1 MARQLQIRRGTTAEN
16 NGFIGAE
23 GELTYDTERKLVRVH
38 DGSTLGGKI
47 VGGDGGNGDALKNQ
61 NLSPDATDLLYN
73 WEGTLEEY
81 NEQRVAELHP
91 EWICLINDDVEPT
104 QDATIV
110 YKETDDI
117 ISGQKTFT
125 KSIKINPSTNAGISI
140 TNLESTADIVPTQAN
155 GRFINFLDQNGQL
168 EGYLEFYHSVGD
180 DYANR
185 YIAIN
190 VCKDGKSQANIALG
204 YDKYDN
210 IFTRTP
216 TMPIEAN
223 DDGIATTRWTKTYS
237 MGIPDWANKY
247 TIGSGTTIPKNGYVF
262 GGRGASDNASASIN
276 INGNAAYAFSS
287 SHSGT
292 CWGNAPVAVGDV
304 VTFGAGTYYF
314 VPSKYL

>member
-16 NGFIGAE
+16 NGFIGAP

-117 ISGQKTFT
+117 ITGQKTF
-125 KSIKINPSTNAGISI
+125 SSSP
-140 TNLESTADIVPTQAN
+140 LVPTVSTLTDDSAKAASTKFVLDVLKAVYPVGSLYMGTQSTCPMATFFGTWELVSSGKALWTGNGSNAN
-155 GRFINFLDQNGQL
+155 TTIDAGLPNITGTMTAGSWASGF
-168 EGYLEFYHSVGD
+168 GYEATAAGAFY
-180 DYANR
+180 
-185 YIAIN
+185 N
-190 VCKDGKSQANIALG
+190 VNSWGNDADGGAATTKRGIGIDASRSSSIYGKSSTVQPPAYVVNVWR
-204 YDKYDN
+204 
-210 IFTRTP
+210 RT
-216 TMPIEAN
+216 A
-223 DDGIATTRWTKTYS
+223 
-237 MGIPDWANKY
+237 
-247 TIGSGTTIPKNGYVF
+247 
-262 GGRGASDNASASIN
+262 
-276 INGNAAYAFSS
+276 
-287 SHSGT
+287 
-292 CWGNAPVAVGDV
+292 
-304 VTFGAGTYYF
+304 
-314 VPSKYL
+314 